1 MPTPFDPAKMGAA
14 LQNFFTNGTFPA
26 VGPPKP
32 NALQRPPQQP
42 NGPQGNFGKS
52 QQPPPPSY
60 GQVPFQDA
68 LRALGPPMDNGQAY
82 TNPQAFQGYQNAARA
97 VAAMYGMQ
105 PNGYFNN
112 ARPEAFRPMPGMQQA
127 NAQQP
132 YGPFNAQFRSQFAPQ
147 RPIEQTPFGAE
158 YRAQG
163 TGPAPNPTVR

>member
-42 NGPQGNFGKS
+42 NGPQGNFS
-52 QQPPPPSY
+52 QQPPSY
-60 GQVPFQDA
+60 GPVPFQDA
-68 LRALGPPMDNGQAY
+68 LKALGPAMDNGQAY

-127 NAQQP
+127 SAQQA
-132 YGPFNAQFRSQFAPQ
+132 YGPFNAQFRSQFPGQ
-147 RPIEQTPFGAE
+147 GA
-158 YRAQG
+158 
-163 TGPAPNPTVR
+163 GPAPNPTVR